1 MLDRYN
7 RKINYLRISVTDR
20 CNLRCTYCMPE
31 DGITQ
36 LKHEDILTFDE
47 ITSFIKEA
55 ISFGVNKVRITGGEP
70 LVRKGIVDLV
80 RMIAEIPGIDDLS
93 MTTNAILMSQFAEPI
108 WNAGLRRINV
118 SLDTI
123 DPEKFKSITRGG
135 EISEVFKGLEE
146 AKKVGFN
153 PIKINCVIEKSSN
166 EPDAI
171 AVKEFAISN
180 GFEVR
185 FIPMMKLDQG
195 IFGQVEGGEGG
206 NCSSCNRLRL
216 TANGYI
222 KPCLFS
228 DLGFNIRE
236 LGSKKAI
243 EFAIGQKPESGSQNL
258 EGKFYNIGG

>member
-1 MLDRYN
+1 
-7 RKINYLRISVTDR
+7 
-20 CNLRCTYCMPE
+20 MPE
-31 DGITQ
+31 DGIAQ
-36 LKHEDILTFDE
+36 VKHEDILTFDE
-47 ITSFIKEA
+47 ITAFIKEA
-55 ISFGVNKVRITGGEP
+55 VSLGVNKVRITGGEP

-80 RMIAEIPGIDDLS
+80 RMIAKISGIDDLS
-93 MTTNAILMSQFAEPI
+93 MTTNAVLMSQFAQPL
-108 WNAGLRRINV
+108 WDAGLRRINV
-118 SLDTI
+118 SLDTLDI
-123 DPEKFKSITRGG
+123 EKFKLITRGG
-135 EISEVFKGLEE
+135 NINDVFKGLEE
-146 AKKVGFN
+146 AKRVGFN
-153 PIKINCVIEKSSN
+153 PIKINCVIDKSSN

-185 FIPMMKLDQG
+185 FIPMMNLEQG

-236 LGSKKAI
+236 LGARIAI
-243 EFAIGQKPESGSQNL
+243 QTAIGQKPESGSQNL
-258 EGKFYNIGG
+258 EGEFYNIGG

>member
-7 RKINYLRISVTDR
+7 RKINYLRVSVTDR

-31 DGITQ
+31 DGVTQ

-47 ITSFIKEA
+47 ITTFIKE
-55 ISFGVNKVRITGGEP
+55 SVTFGINKVRITGGEP
-70 LVRKGIVDLV
+70 LVRKGIVNLIQ
-80 RMIAEIPGIDDLS
+80 MIAEIPGINDLS
-93 MTTNAILMSQFAEPI
+93 MTTNAVLMSQFAKPL
-108 WNAGLRRINV
+108 WDAGLRRINV
-118 SLDTI
+118 SLDTL
-123 DPEKFKSITRGG
+123 DPEKFRTITRGG
-135 EISEVFKGLEE
+135 DINDVFKGLEE

-153 PIKINCVIEKSSN
+153 PIKINCVIDKSSN
-166 EPDAI
+166 DPNAL

-185 FIPMMKLDQG
+185 FIPMMKLDKG

-206 NCSSCNRLRL
+206 NCASCNRLRL

-236 LGSKKAI
+236 LGARKAI
-243 EFAIGQKPESGSQNL
+243 EMAIGQKPESGSQNL
-258 EGKFYNIGG
+258 EGNFYNIGG

>member
-7 RKINYLRISVTDR
+7 RKINYLRVSVTDR

-36 LKHEDILTFDE
+36 LKHEDILSFDE
-47 ITSFIKEA
+47 IIDFIKEA
-55 ISFGVNKVRITGGEP
+55 VALGVNKVRLTGGEP

-80 RMIAEIPGIDDLS
+80 RMVSEIKEIDDLS
-93 MTTNAILMSQFAEPI
+93 MTTNAILMLQFAKPL

-118 SLDTI
+118 SLDTVN
-123 DPEKFKSITRGG
+123 PEKFELITRGG
-135 EISEVFKGLEE
+135 KIEDVFNGLEE
-146 AKKVGFN
+146 AKRVGFN
-153 PIKINCVIEKSSN
+153 PIKINCVIDKTSN

-171 AVKEFAISN
+171 AVKEFAVSQ

-185 FIPMMKLDQG
+185 FIPKMELDKG

-206 NCSSCNRLRL
+206 NCANCNRLRL
-216 TANGYI
+216 TANGFV

-228 DLGFNIRE
+228 DLGYSVRE
-236 LGSKKAI
+236 FGAKAAI
-243 EFAIGQKPESGSQNL
+243 EMAIGLKPESGTSNQN
-258 EGKFYNIGG
+258 GKFYNIGG

>member
-31 DGITQ
+31 DGIAQ
-36 LKHEDILTFDE
+36 VKHEDILTFDE
-47 ITSFIKEA
+47 ITAFIKEA
-55 ISFGVNKVRITGGEP
+55 VSLGVNKVRITGGEP

-80 RMIAEIPGIDDLS
+80 RMIAKISGIDDLS
-93 MTTNAILMSQFAEPI
+93 MTTNAVLMSQFAQPL
-108 WNAGLRRINV
+108 WDAGLRRINV
-118 SLDTI
+118 SLDTLDI
-123 DPEKFKSITRGG
+123 EKFKLITRGG
-135 EISEVFKGLEE
+135 NINDVFKGLEE
-146 AKKVGFN
+146 AKRVGFN
-153 PIKINCVIEKSSN
+153 PIKINCVIDKSSN

-185 FIPMMKLDQG
+185 FIPMMNLEQG

-236 LGSKKAI
+236 LGARIAI
-243 EFAIGQKPESGSQNL
+243 QTAIGQKPESGSQNL
-258 EGKFYNIGG
+258 EGEFYNIGG

>member
-31 DGITQ
+31 DGVTILQ
-36 LKHEDILTFDE
+36 HKDILTFDE
-47 ITSFIKEA
+47 IVDFTKIAVSLGI
-55 ISFGVNKVRITGGEP
+55 NKVRITGGEP
-70 LVRKGIVDLV
+70 LVRRGIVDLI
-80 RMIAEIPGIDDLS
+80 RMIAEIDGIDDLS
-93 MTTNAILMSQFAEPI
+93 MTTNAILMQQFAKPLFD
-108 WNAGLRRINV
+108 AGLHRINV

-123 DPEKFKSITRGG
+123 DSEKFNTITRGG
-135 EISEVFKGLEE
+135 NIEDVFNGLEE
-146 AKKVGFN
+146 AKRVGFN
-153 PIKINCVIEKSSN
+153 PIKINCVIEKSST
-166 EPDAI
+166 EPDAL
-171 AVKEFAISN
+171 AVKEYSSKQ

-185 FIPMMKLDQG
+185 FIPLMKLDKG

-216 TANGYI
+216 TANGLI

-228 DLGFNIRE
+228 DLGYSVRE
-236 LGSKKAI
+236 LGAKAAI
-243 EFAIGQKPESGSQNL
+243 EMAIGLKPESGSQNL